1 MASHNYT
8 ITVSTA
14 IVCACSN
21 TAATTDMRHSLANFT
36 LMGDTEESSLFDFE
50 GRDYKKK
57 GGSNGMLINL
67 PA

>member
-1 MASHNYT
+1 
-8 ITVSTA
+8 
-14 IVCACSN
+14 
-21 TAATTDMRHSLANFT
+21 MRHSLANFT

-67 PA
+67 PARDRKRNYDVDAYYRGAMRCVCVCT